1 MNPGSFD
8 TGDAFQRASSGD
20 GILFWFISTPAVQ
33 KGGIAIAQ
41 MVAPFST
48 EEEAQRGADLLNDRF
63 PGNRCWVGR
72 GEHAPISPGFCPAL
86 PGGAAMTEL
95 DIKKSLRSRRGLVPD
110 TPSRLCGTFSSGLHV
125 PGPQQILDDFLGR
138 VEREPDPCKR
148 LMQAQRAI
156 GALMGLTA
164 AQVRG
169 AGFVFFH
176 KDVFRRLSELTGE
189 TENALVQMAGV
200 ER

>member
-1 MNPGSFD
+1 
-8 TGDAFQRASSGD
+8 
-20 GILFWFISTPAVQ
+20 
-33 KGGIAIAQ
+33 
-41 MVAPFST
+41 
-48 EEEAQRGADLLNDRF
+48 
-63 PGNRCWVGR
+63 
-72 GEHAPISPGFCPAL
+72 
-86 PGGAAMTEL
+86 MTEL

-189 TENALVQMAGV
+189 TENAQVQMAGV